1 MIILYVLNNNFS
13 DTQLAF
19 AYVPQKDSYY
29 LHDNTDAFFL
39 FLLQKIFDVFWVLL
53 FEAFFCI
60 FNNIYLSFSYIDKK
74 NL

>member
-19 AYVPQKDSYY
+19 AYVPQKDYYY
-29 LHDNTDAFFL
+29 LQDNTDAFFL
-39 FLLQKIFDVFWVLL
+39 FLLQKIFDVFCVLL
-53 FEAFFCI
+53 FEDFFCI